1 MEGNAMMLLSQA
13 AQELGARLIGEDAR
27 FFSVSSDSRTI
38 QPGDLFIALRGEHF
52 DGYEFVAT
60 AVSSGAVAALV
71 NSDSHEAHPAA
82 LDPQSAV
89 LVVPDTRLA
98 LGQLAAYW
106 RRQFDIPLVAVTG
119 SNGKT
124 TVKEMLAAI
133 LRAASGSY
141 DAVLATKGNFNNDIG
156 MPLTLLQLNAQHRYA
171 VIEMGMNHPGEID
184 YLTHIAS
191 PDVALITNASGAH
204 LEGLGSV
211 EAVAHAKGEIF
222 AGLKHQGTAVINA
235 DDDYAPLW
243 RTLAGSHPLLE
254 FGLGGMTRCAQASG
268 AGMPPPRLLPQSAGS
283 AITSDLASVVCS
295 PSQMASSSI
304 SNVSEADR
312 PADVSG
318 QWQPQGIGLRLDA
331 QTPSGNFSADLQV
344 PGAHNARNAL
354 AATAVAVTLNVPLE
368 TIAAGL
374 EKFSGVAGRLQRKAA
389 RHGATLIDDTY
400 NANPASLRAAISVLA
415 QANGKRVLVFGDMGE
430 LGDNAAAFHAGIG
443 TEARYAGIEKLYAL
457 GELSRNAVR
466 AFGCGAEHFERI
478 GDLQKALED
487 ELDEDTTVLVKGSRF
502 MKMERVVEYLVSGK
516 WEVGSGKTAPHF
528 PLPTPHS
535 PKEKTC
541 S

>member
-1 MEGNAMMLLSQA
+1 MKEVGMMLLSQA
-13 AQELGARLIGEDAR
+13 AQVLNGRLVGEDVR
-27 FFSVSSDSRTI
+27 FAAVSTDSRKIKT
-38 QPGDLFIALRGEHF
+38 GDLFIALRGEHF
-52 DGYEFVAT
+52 DGYEFITT
-60 AVSSGAVAALV
+60 AAQAGAVAALV
-71 NSDSHEAHPAA
+71 NADSYEARASLPNSESRILNPAFPI
-82 LDPQSAV
+82 L
-89 LVVPDTRLA
+89 LVEDTRLA

-106 RRQFDIPLVAVTG
+106 RKQFDIPLVAITG

-124 TVKEMLAAI
+124 TVKEMLAGI
-133 LRAASGSY
+133 LRLAAGSD

-184 YLTHIAS
+184 YLTHIAC
-191 PDVALITNASGAH
+191 PDVALVTNASGAH

-222 AGLKHQGTAVINA
+222 AGLRQRGTAVINA
-235 DDDYAPLW
+235 DDDHAPLW
-243 RTLAGSHPLLE
+243 RTFAGSYSLLE
-254 FGLGGMTRCAQASG
+254 FGLEEQ
-268 AGMPPPRLLPQSAGS
+268 
-283 AITSDLASVVCS
+283 
-295 PSQMASSSI
+295 
-304 SNVSEADR
+304 
-312 PADVSG
+312 ADVTG
-318 QWQPQGIGLRLDA
+318 QWQPQGAGLHLNV

-354 AATAVAVTLNVPLE
+354 AATAAAVALKVPLE

-374 EKFSGVAGRLQRKAA
+374 EKFGGVAGRLQRKAA

-443 TEARYAGIEKLYAL
+443 TEARSAGIEKLYAL
-457 GELSRNAVR
+457 GALSVNAVR

-478 GDLQKALED
+478 EDLQKALED

-502 MKMERVVEYLVSGK
+502 MKMERVVSYCVDTGK
-516 WEVGSGKTAPHF
+516 SEEGNVKGEGRREKGNCALSHPS
-528 PLPTPHS
+528 PLPLHS
-535 PKEKTC
+535 
-541 S
+541 SLNGGAQ